1 MEEEMEM
8 RGLCA
13 YRRASAVTSAAA
25 AAAAASGAQRVGR
38 AYGRKVQRPGRPRF
52 SFFLRLNSAF
62 DGALHALKIG
72 EKLIFYSYFEILSL
86 LFFSSSFRFV

>member
-13 YRRASAVTSAAA
+13 YRRASAVTSAAAA

-62 DGALHALKIG
+62 VGVFHT
-72 EKLIFYSYFEILSL
+72 YSGS
-86 LFFSSSFRFV
+86 